1 MSDHHDPHDLFGGAT
16 FSNEGG
22 ERARPG
28 TLAGNT
34 SAEVPVEKRMKLAG
48 ISRVVAAYEV
58 VLARSEI
65 RVGRSLDNDVVI
77 EHPSVSGLHAHIAF
91 DGKDFI
97 LEDRGSEQGTRV
109 NSEKYK
115 RFVLRRND
123 LLQFGDVRFRFASP
137 SDGVIPEAG
146 SVSLYV
152 RREPKLTT
160 GHKKAM
166 LLGGAVAALAVL
178 VIVAFLIGGESVG
191 TWMGLKGRKAGVDAP
206 EVLRARLTAAVKLL
220 DDDRLVEARTELEQI
235 RGQFGD
241 LKNPVAVQAQNALDR
256 IRREELAG
264 ESIDRVLGLRTQGK
278 ADEAWALLQQ
288 VLPQLPSDTRARAR
302 LESLQEP
309 LRAEAAGTHVA
320 LARKALEAG
329 DRKLAAAEAELALK
343 IDGANVEARK
353 LRATATYV
361 PGGGQP
367 DEEVVVEY
375 VERRRGGGIDF
386 SGDTGLVDVRGK
398 TAAPGA
404 RGKLPQEA
412 VEQVVSSRSAEIRW
426 CYEQGLRREPNLVG
440 KVVAEWTVAE
450 NGRVQ
455 NAHTVHS
462 SLKDDEVTSCILK
475 KIGRWSFP
483 APSGGDV
490 VVSYPFAF
498 EPKL

>member
-1 MSDHHDPHDLFGGAT
+1 
-16 FSNEGG
+16 
-22 ERARPG
+22 
-28 TLAGNT
+28 
-34 SAEVPVEKRMKLAG
+34 MKLAG
-48 ISRVVAAYEV
+48 ISRVVAAHEV
-58 VLARSEI
+58 MLTRSDI

-77 EHPSVSGLHAHIAF
+77 EHPSVSGLHAHISF
-91 DGKDFI
+91 DGKDYV

-109 NSEKYK
+109 NSEKFK

-123 LLQFGDVRFRFASP
+123 LVQFGDVRFRFSSP

-152 RREPKLTT
+152 RRQPKLTT

-166 LLGGAVAALAVL
+166 LLGGAAAALLVL
-178 VIVAFLIGGESVG
+178 VVVAWLIGGESVG
-191 TWMGLKGRKAGVDAP
+191 TWMGLTGRKAGVDSP
-206 EVLRARLTAAVKLL
+206 EVLKARLVAAVKLL
-220 DDDRLVEARTELEQI
+220 DEDRLVEARTELEQI
-235 RGQFGD
+235 RGQFAD
-241 LKNPVAVQAQNALDR
+241 LKSPVAVQAQNALDR
-256 IRREELAG
+256 IRREELAR
-264 ESIDRVLGLRTQGK
+264 ESIDRVLTLRAKGR
-278 ADEAWALLQQ
+278 ADEAWTLMQE
-288 VLPQLPSDTRARAR
+288 VLPQLPPDTHARTQ
-302 LESLQEP
+302 LESLQGP
-309 LRAEAAGTHVA
+309 LRDEAAGAHVA
-320 LARKALEAG
+320 LARRALEAG
-329 DRKLAAAEAELALK
+329 DRKTAAAEAEAALK
-343 IDGANVEARK
+343 IDGANAEAKK

-361 PGGGQP
+361 PGAPGQP

-398 TAAPGA
+398 AAAPA
-404 RGKLPQEA
+404 SRGRLPQEA

-426 CYEQGLRREPNLVG
+426 CYEQGLAREPNLVG
-440 KVVAEWTVAE
+440 KVVAEWTVGE

-455 NAHTVHS
+455 NARAVHS

-483 APSGGDV
+483 PPSGGDV